1 MGDLERKLEDS
12 VRIRMLSN
20 QVHLCL
26 KKERSL
32 HLVLDLRSV
41 EGTLWE
47 LKFKRNLSQLSA
59 TSLWV
64 VGQAKEM
71 TSPSNL

>member
-1 MGDLERKLEDS
+1 MGDLERKLEDL

-32 HLVLDLRSV
+32 HLVLDLHSV
-41 EGTLWE
+41 GTLWE

-64 VGQAKEM
+64 VGQVKEM